1 MEDASG
7 LILQTVQGVTK
18 KLDDVVAQNKRITK
32 ETAAIRESQ
41 ARLQKQVATVQQGVG
56 ALFHEIAVNAADLA
70 ELKSKVNALKSQID
84 SQFGLL
90 AALLTV
96 IGSNVQFLVDHV
108 DESKAREQR
117 QLDLRN
123 VLGRMEDFMTA
134 LTDPLAIHVA
144 ATRFL
149 SALRSQGV
157 EKYSFDGIADRQYFT
172 AVESQLVT
180 QSKVSPERAADLQS
194 YRKAL
199 ADAAQLSTIIDHLD
213 QRERELSTSQAAT
226 NSYVSRLRAQAA
238 DLRTNA
244 NQLKLSATRRGE
256 RQKRWCVALL
266 LAAGAIMVVAAL
278 PAVEDVVGVFAVLP
292 ILGSLALLAAYR
304 SNLQFSPEAL
314 AASKEQGVDRA
325 LAKLAAHD
333 RAHQQFVEWFRNAA
347 QTAGVADAATQ
358 AVPALRK
365 ALVAI
370 RSEHERRSS
379 AFVSR
384 HPEIRLVT

>member
-7 LILQTVQGVTK
+7 LILQSVQGVTK

-56 ALFHEIAVNAADLA
+56 ALFHEIAANAADLA

-84 SQFGLL
+84 SQFSLL
-90 AALLTV
+90 ATLLTV

-108 DESKAREQR
+108 EESKARERR

-123 VLGRMEDFMTA
+123 VLGRMEDFMAA
-134 LTDPLAIHVA
+134 LADPIAIHVA

-157 EKYSFDGIADRQYFT
+157 EKYTFDGIADRQYFT
-172 AVESQLVT
+172 AFENQLVT
-180 QSKVSPERAADLQS
+180 QSKLSAEGVAALRS

-199 ADAAQLSTIIDHLD
+199 ADAAQLSKIIEHLD
-213 QRERELSTSQAAT
+213 HRERDLSTSQAAT
-226 NSYVSRLRAQAA
+226 NSYVSQLRAQAA
-238 DLRTNA
+238 DVRTNA
-244 NQLKLSATRRGE
+244 NQLKLGAARRAG
-256 RQKRWCVALL
+256 RQKRWCVGVLV
-266 LAAGAIMVVAAL
+266 AAAAIVAVAAL
-278 PAVEDVVGVFAVLP
+278 PAVQNLVGAFAVIP
-292 ILGSLALLAAYR
+292 ILVSLGLFAAYR
-304 SNLQFSPEAL
+304 SNLQFSPEAV
-314 AASKEQGVDRA
+314 AVSKEQEADRA
-325 LAKLAAHD
+325 LANLAAHD
-333 RAHQQFVEWFRNAA
+333 QAHQQFIDWFRNAA
-347 QTAGVADAATQ
+347 HTAGVADAATQ

-379 AFVSR
+379 AFVSQ
-384 HPEIRLVT
+384 HPEMRRVT